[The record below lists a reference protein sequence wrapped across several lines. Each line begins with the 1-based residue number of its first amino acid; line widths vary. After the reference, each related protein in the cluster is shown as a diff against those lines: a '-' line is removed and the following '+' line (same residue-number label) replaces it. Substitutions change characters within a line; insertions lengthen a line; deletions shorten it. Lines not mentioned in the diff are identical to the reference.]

1 MNKNK
6 KDNDQTEKRCVSTY
20 VMNLLKKMVVDGVHQ
35 KMIAKYTN
43 LPENLVAQFIE
54 LSTLRNGKN

>member
-6 KDNDQTEKRCVSTY
+6 KNNDQTEKRCVSSHI
-20 VMNLLKKMVVDGVHQ
+20 MSLLKKMAVDGVHQ
-35 KMIAKYTN
+35 KMIVKYTN

-54 LSTLRNGKN
+54 LSTLRK